1 MSKFPT
7 DLKYTNEHEW
17 VRVEGDIAVV
27 GITSYA
33 AEQLGGVTFVEFP
46 ETGMQVEQMDV
57 LGSIESYKGFSDLF
71 SPVSGEV
78 VEVNSALEDS
88 WEKIDQ
94 DSYGEGWLVKI
105 KMADKSGLDSLLDVE
120 AYTKLVESAQ

>member
-57 LGSIESYKGFSDLF
+57 LGSIESLMGFSDLF
-71 SPVSGEV
+71 SLVIGEV
-78 VEVNSALEDS
+78 VEVISSLVYS
-88 WEKIDQ
+88 WVMIVL
-94 DSYGEGWLVKI
+94 DSYC
-105 KMADKSGLDSLLDVE
+105 
-120 AYTKLVESAQ
+120 